1 MPNARI
7 GALRVDLGL
16 NSAAFE
22 KGLDLMQRRMAGVQ
36 KNLQGVAER
45 MSKIGQSITI
55 GISAPL
61 AAMGGAVLSSARD
74 IAAGIPEME
83 KLAKL
88 SNVSAQEFQ
97 KLAYAAKAAGL
108 DGDKLGDIFK
118 DVNDKIGDFAATGGG
133 EMKAFFDNIAPKVG
147 ITAEAFKGLSGP
159 QALQLYYNSLERA
172 GVSQAEMTFYLEAI
186 ADDAAALIPLLA
198 QNGAE
203 FERLGKK
210 AAVMSEADLAAFKEY
225 TDASNDMQQS
235 FQKLTVALVRSGVID
250 AITIVATK
258 VSEITASLAK
268 TNPEILKWGVA
279 IGGVGVALGP
289 VLMALGGMVS
299 GISAALPVLKGLW
312 TGLSA
317 LPAILM
323 TVGRAFTAMLGPIGW
338 VALAVGAAYA
348 VWENWDT
355 IGPIVKNVYTAVKT
369 WVWDKLNAIWD
380 GVKKRIEA
388 VKGYFYD
395 LYDAVV
401 GNSYVPDMVDGIADQ
416 MARLEGVMVKP
427 SADATN
433 RTSQAFE
440 AMAQRVRG
448 ILDRLFP
455 EARVNLDFS
464 ADKTALEALVR
475 AGKITE
481 QQFTEAMRRLLRE
494 YHATISELDNANV
507 QAILPVTGDEIPQ
520 MFADNA
526 FDWGT
531 ILDGMRDKAET
542 TSVQIAESFRD
553 MANRTLESFS
563 QLANSIKSGGFLGIL
578 ESVIGLG
585 LQLGSV
591 GVFGKKVQASLNKVP
606 GRAVGGPVKAAST
619 YLVGE
624 KGPELF
630 TSGVNGRI
638 IPNDRMGG
646 GGRPIMFDLRGAV
659 LTEDLLRQMNTMAA
673 QATVQGGQL
682 GADLAQARGARSNL
696 RRVR

>member
-36 KNLQGVAER
+36 KNLQGVAEQ
-45 MSKIGQSITI
+45 MGKIGQSITI

-250 AITIVATK
+250 AITSVATK

-279 IGGVGVALGP
+279 LGGVGVALGP

-401 GNSYVPDMVDGIADQ
+401 GNSYIPDMVDGIADH
-416 MARLEGVMVKP
+416 MARLERVMVQP
-427 SADATN
+427 AATATE
-433 RTSQAFE
+433 RASQAFE
-440 AMAQRVRG
+440 AMAGRVQG

-455 EARVNLDFS
+455 ESRATLDFKADSDALAELAKRGELS
-464 ADKTALEALVR
+464 ADAYA
-475 AGKITE
+475 
-481 QQFTEAMRRLLRE
+481 EAMRRLRAE
-494 YHATISELDNANV
+494 HKVTMHQIWQNSPDTIE
-507 QAILPVTGDEIPQ
+507 ILPTLPDDLPQ
-520 MFADNA
+520 MFKEGA
-526 FDWGT
+526 FDWRH
-531 ILDGMRDKAET
+531 ILKGMGDEAELQSVRIAET
-542 TSVQIAESFRD
+542 FRD
-553 MANRTLESFS
+553 MADKTLASFS

-591 GVFGKKVQASLNKVP
+591 GVFGKKVQANLNKVP

-646 GGRPIMFDLRGAV
+646 GGRPSRIEVVPSPYFNIVIDGKIVGAAGAIA
-659 LTEDLLRQMNTMAA
+659 DAGAAKA
-673 QATVQGGQL
+673 QAQS
-682 GADLAQARGARSNL
+682 ARSAR